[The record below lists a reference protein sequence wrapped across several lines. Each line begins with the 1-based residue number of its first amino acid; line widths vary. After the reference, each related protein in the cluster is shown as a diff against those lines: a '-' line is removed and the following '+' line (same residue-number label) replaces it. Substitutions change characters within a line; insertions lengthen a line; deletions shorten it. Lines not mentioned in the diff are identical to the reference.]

1 MLVDDSLIVLTSG
14 GGVSLGTVQL
24 GQKVISPKIG
34 MLNEIVNISKQQYS
48 GDIYV
53 IYLPN
58 GKELKVTCG
67 QNIYTENRGWVTV
80 SNLSKNDILLY
91 GKDNIIDIK
100 REKYNGYAYLVTMLY
115 EDGFYVNGVRVR

>member
-1 MLVDDSLIVLTSG
+1 
-14 GGVSLGTVQL
+14 L